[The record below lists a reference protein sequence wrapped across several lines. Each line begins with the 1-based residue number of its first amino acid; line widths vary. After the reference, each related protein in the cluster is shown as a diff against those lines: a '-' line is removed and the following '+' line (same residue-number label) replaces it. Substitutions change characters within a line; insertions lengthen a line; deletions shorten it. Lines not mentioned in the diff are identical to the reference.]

1 MGAAAGL
8 SRAAEGCDEGEG
20 LRLAVWKNKER
31 DTGDTIS
38 PNHDIPTR
46 QTPRTPSADAKPPA
60 EGPAMTPNQIK
71 LVQTSFA
78 QVAPIAAT
86 AADLFYG
93 RLFEIAPQVR
103 AMFPDD
109 LSEQKKKLMAM
120 LGTAVAGL
128 SRLDTLMPAVQA
140 LGRRHGGYGVR
151 AQHYA
156 SVGSALLWTLEKGL
170 GEAFTPE
177 VKDAWATTYIVLS
190 TTMMNAANEK
200 PMAA

>member
-1 MGAAAGL
+1 
-8 SRAAEGCDEGEG
+8 
-20 LRLAVWKNKER
+20 
-31 DTGDTIS
+31 
-38 PNHDIPTR
+38 
-46 QTPRTPSADAKPPA
+46 
-60 EGPAMTPNQIK
+60 MTPNQIK

-128 SRLDTLMPAVQA
+128 SRLETLMPAVQA
-140 LGRRHGGYGVR
+140 LGRRHAGYGVK

-177 VKDAWATTYIVLS
+177 VKDAWATAYIVLS

>member
-1 MGAAAGL
+1 
-8 SRAAEGCDEGEG
+8 
-20 LRLAVWKNKER
+20 
-31 DTGDTIS
+31 
-38 PNHDIPTR
+38 
-46 QTPRTPSADAKPPA
+46 
-60 EGPAMTPNQIK
+60 MTPHQIK

-78 QVAPIAAT
+78 QVVPIAAT

-93 RLFEIAPQVR
+93 RLFEIAPDVR

-109 LSEQKKKLMAM
+109 LSGQKKKLMAM

-128 SRLDTLMPAVQA
+128 NRLDTLMPAVQA
-140 LGRRHGGYGVR
+140 LGRRHGGYGVK

-177 VKDAWATTYIVLS
+177 VRDAWATTYIVLS

>member
-1 MGAAAGL
+1 
-8 SRAAEGCDEGEG
+8 
-20 LRLAVWKNKER
+20 
-31 DTGDTIS
+31 
-38 PNHDIPTR
+38 
-46 QTPRTPSADAKPPA
+46 
-60 EGPAMTPNQIK
+60 MTPNQIK

-103 AMFPDD
+103 AMFPED
-109 LSEQKKKLMAM
+109 LGEQKKKLMAM

-128 SRLDTLMPAVQA
+128 SHPETLMPAVQA
-140 LGRRHGGYGVR
+140 LGRRHGDYGVR
-151 AQHYA
+151 APHYA

-177 VKDAWATTYIVLS
+177 VRDAWATTYIVLS

>member
-1 MGAAAGL
+1 
-8 SRAAEGCDEGEG
+8 
-20 LRLAVWKNKER
+20 
-31 DTGDTIS
+31 
-38 PNHDIPTR
+38 
-46 QTPRTPSADAKPPA
+46 
-60 EGPAMTPNQIK
+60 MTPNQIK

-109 LSEQKKKLMAM
+109 LGEQKKKLMAM

-128 SRLDTLMPAVQA
+128 SRLETLMPAVQA
-140 LGRRHGGYGVR
+140 LGRRHAGYGVK

-190 TTMMNAANEK
+190 TTMMNAANER

>member
-1 MGAAAGL
+1 
-8 SRAAEGCDEGEG
+8 
-20 LRLAVWKNKER
+20 
-31 DTGDTIS
+31 
-38 PNHDIPTR
+38 
-46 QTPRTPSADAKPPA
+46 
-60 EGPAMTPNQIK
+60 MTPNQIK

-103 AMFPDD
+103 AMFPTD

-120 LGTAVAGL
+120 LGTVVAGL
-128 SRLDTLMPAVQA
+128 NNLDTLMPAVRA
-140 LGRRHGGYGVR
+140 LGRRHGGYGVK

-156 SVGSALLWTLEKGL
+156 PVGAALLWTLEKGL
-170 GEAFTPE
+170 GAAFTPD
-177 VKDAWATTYIVLS
+177 VKDAWATAYIVLS
-190 TTMMNAANEK
+190 TTMIDAGNEK